1 MTDKAAAPAANKDV
15 KVTDVSL
22 EGDDTFEEFASH
34 GMCLMDCICPSGEVT
49 HNCPVDLL
57 CERLHICQYELKEG
71 PHRTTLLDC
80 CLLNIRTYG

>member
-34 GMCLMDCICPSGEVT
+34 GMYLIECICFVQRAHTTP
-49 HNCPVDLL
+49 LL
-57 CERLHICQYELKEG
+57 TCCS
-71 PHRTTLLDC
+71 TTAHL
-80 CLLNIRTYG
+80 RSMS